1 MGDFIKIHMTL
12 EAKIQKILDN
22 IDDASSDDI
31 IEIIKQIQP
40 QFRSKLTTEYLQ
52 GKIQKISDIS
62 DGVEKKKQCTS
73 LLPYFDWYLQ
83 GL

>member
-1 MGDFIKIHMTL
+1 MTL
-12 EAKIQKILDN
+12 ESKIQKIMGN
-22 IDDASSDDI
+22 IDETSSDDI

-40 QFRSKLTTEYLQ
+40 QFRSEITGEYLQ
-52 GKIQKISDIS
+52 GKIQKISVIS
-62 DGVEKKKQCTS
+62 DNVEKKKQCVS

>member
-1 MGDFIKIHMTL
+1 MTL
-12 EAKIQKILDN
+12 ESKIQKIMGN
-22 IDDASSDDI
+22 IDETSSDDI

-40 QFRSKLTTEYLQ
+40 QFRSKLTEEYLQ
-52 GKIQKISDIS
+52 GKIQKINGVSDNI
-62 DGVEKKKQCTS
+62 EKKKQCMS